1 MKKVNVDNQVTFS
14 EDSLGLIVGPCVIES
29 RDHALRMSNALVEIA
44 YEADINLIYKSSF
57 DKANRSS
64 IDSKRGPGIDEG
76 LTIMEEVKRDTGLPV
91 LTDIHESSQADIV
104 KEVIDVIQIPAF
116 LCRQTDLL
124 VAAAETGK
132 IVNIKKGQFLAPW
145 DMQQV
150 VDKVKDINDNLLL
163 TDRGTQFGY
172 NNLVADMRAIPIMKQ
187 TGFPVVFDAT
197 HSVQLPGGNGKTSGG
212 MREMI
217 PYLAKAATAAG
228 CNGLFFEV
236 HDNPE
241 KAYSDAGTQFPLSE
255 FANLLKQIKGIHENT
270 RESMGNHPVH
280 IR

>member
-14 EDSLGLIVGPCVIES
+14 EDSLGIIAGPCVIES

-91 LTDIHESSQADIV
+91 LTDIHESSQADVV

-124 VAAAETGK
+124 LAAAETGK
-132 IVNIKKGQFLAPW
+132 IINIKKGQFLAPW

-217 PYLAKAATAAG
+217 PYLAKAATAVG

-241 KAYSDAGTQFPLSE
+241 KAYSDAGTQFPLFE

-270 RESMGNHPVH
+270 RKSMGNHPIH